1 MSVGI
6 VELRIFFM
14 WGGGTRRFLLGQG
27 VGCCT
32 STLLCSGIFFVL
44 LYYTRL
50 SLLSRDCYA
59 IGSFVNV
66 VVALDA
72 IGVWFPE
79 KPPEGLSTLL
89 QPVVDLSTSW

>member
-44 LYYTRL
+44 LYTRL

-79 KPPEGLSTLL
+79 KAPEGLSTLL